1 MLNILSNAFG
11 VCSAALSKIKQA
23 SHPVRNFILHILPLW
38 LSMNGRYVFL
48 NLQRWGG
55 RSEKSY
61 RSMFANA
68 FDWFSFN
75 YEVAKACFQGEVIAV
90 FDPTYIRKSGKKTYG
105 RGRFYSGTA
114 GRAQRGLEVGCLC
127 FVGVEDRS
135 ALHAVS
141 VQSPA
146 PERLHRKGKTLV
158 DHYVR
163 VILEHVKQII
173 TLSAYLVVDGYF
185 MKRDFI
191 APLLQRGLHVLTKAR
206 RDANLRYVYKGKQK
220 HRGRTRICDGKID
233 VRHLDKRRIER
244 VCSDKEKDIYAGV
257 VYSVPLKRKVLAAF
271 IYYKDGKTGTY
282 KTDKTGKVKPQIIIA
297 TGIEMQPKVMCP
309 YYGLR
314 FQVEFLI
321 RDAKSY
327 CGLGDCQ
334 ARSKQKLHSHFN
346 MALTAV
352 SVAKAAYYLP
362 VPKQQ
367 RESFS
372 MTDVKMMHMNELI
385 THRIFSNLDIN
396 PSCEKYQQAYE
407 NSLNFGRL
415 RA

>member
-1 MLNILSNAFG
+1 MEL
-11 VCSAALSKIKQA
+11 
-23 SHPVRNFILHILPLW
+23 
-38 LSMNGRYVFL
+38 
-48 NLQRWGG
+48 
-55 RSEKSY
+55 
-61 RSMFANA
+61 
-68 FDWFSFN
+68 
-75 YEVAKACFQGEVIAV
+75 
-90 FDPTYIRKSGKKTYG
+90 
-105 RGRFYSGTA
+105 
-114 GRAQRGLEVGCLC
+114 GCLC
-127 FVGVEDRS
+127 FVGVEEHS
-135 ALHAVS
+135 ALHALA
-141 VQSPA
+141 VQSPT
-146 PERLHRKGKTLV
+146 PESLHRKGKTLV
-158 DHYVR
+158 QHYVS
-163 VILEHVKQII
+163 VILERIKQIKAL
-173 TLSAYLVVDGYF
+173 TAYLVVDGYF

-191 APLLQRGLHVLTKAR
+191 APLLAQGLHIITKAR

-220 HRGRTRICDGKID
+220 DRGRRRICDGKID
-233 VRHLDKRRIER
+233 VSHLDKRRIER

-372 MTDVKMMHMNELI
+372 MMDVKMMHMNELI
-385 THRIFSNLDIN
+385 THRIFFNLDIN
-396 PSCEKYQQAYE
+396 PSCKKYQQAYE